1 MQNYAYDRVNT
12 LAAHEA
18 ARQEIARKMEEF
30 EAENGPVETLPI
42 LNHDKRVPFRLTC
55 PEKKQALSEAQAKT
69 RSRTRNNSRN
79 AQVRATNRER
89 VLALAGC
96 TLGAR
101 AIAERTGISVTT
113 VRSILKEAATSQ

>member
-30 EAENGPVETLPI
+30 EAEHGPVETLPI
-42 LNHDKRVPFRLTC
+42 RVGDKVLPYRITC
-55 PEKKQALSEAQAKT
+55 PEKKAALTESQAKT
-69 RSRTRNNSRN
+69 RSRSRSNSRN
-79 AQVRATNRER
+79 AQIRAANRER
-89 VLALAGC
+89 VLSLAGC

-101 AIAERTGISVTT
+101 AIANRTGLSITT
-113 VRSILKEAATSQ
+113 VRSILKEAK